1 MLKLLSPLE
10 IQGNKWRAELAE
22 NGIQGGWNY
31 YLDHAFLYEEIASYV
46 AQHNSEYLTILDV
59 GCGNSMLH
67 TFLEDKLHLGII
79 GVDRVVGHCPFDVR
93 DKRMDLCIDFND
105 NEIFHENV
113 DIVFWNSAIE
123 HNEIDVIKKSINA
136 SHRALKSGGLFLA
149 TFAISPETHWF
160 PPAQQTNLSIA
171 DAESTFNDVF
181 EGPVDF
187 YELVKEY
194 KSSSMDLFDRHRK
207 RFGTDEFSY
216 IVGASRQI
224 KS

>member
-10 IQGNKWRAELAE
+10 IQSNKWRAELAE

-31 YLDHAFLYEEIASYV
+31 YLDHAFLYEE
-46 AQHNSEYLTILDV
+46 
-59 GCGNSMLH
+59 M
-67 TFLEDKLHLGII
+67 
-79 GVDRVVGHCPFDVR
+79 
-93 DKRMDLCIDFND
+93 
-105 NEIFHENV
+105 
-113 DIVFWNSAIE
+113 
-123 HNEIDVIKKSINA
+123 
-136 SHRALKSGGLFLA
+136 
-149 TFAISPETHWF
+149 F